1 MATYRGRRNS
11 GPSSSERIAR
21 GLGWFSIGF
30 GVAQIVAPRAMARLT
45 GLPLPAVAT
54 RLCGLRE
61 VACGIGI
68 LTQPEPRPWV
78 QARVAGDAL
87 DLAVCAGALLVP
99 GTDRRRA
106 VATTAAVAGVTALD
120 AYCSRELARNG
131 RRPGPRHVIEIVEV
145 NRSPEELYRFWRA
158 LENLPR
164 IIPQLQSVQALDE
177 RLSHWVATAFD
188 GERVEWDAELIDD
201 APPRCIA
208 WRSVE
213 GSRIF
218 HAGSVQLEALPGGAT
233 EVRVELLYDVPP
245 DSLGD
250 AVLRLFGR
258 GAREGRADLAHF
270 KQLMEAVTP

>member
-1 MATYRGRRNS
+1 MATYRGRRNR

-30 GVAQIVAPRAMARLT
+30 GVAQMVAPRAMARLT
-45 GLPLPAVAT
+45 GLPLPPLAT

-78 QARVAGDAL
+78 QARIAGDAM

-106 VATTAAVAGVTALD
+106 LATTGALAGVTLLD
-120 AYCSRELARNG
+120 AYCSRELARTG
-131 RRPGPRHVIEIVEV
+131 RRHGPRHVIEIVEV
-145 NRSPEELYRFWRA
+145 SRPAEELYRFWRA
-158 LENLPR
+158 LENLPSVM
-164 IIPQLQSVQALDE
+164 PHLKSVQALDE
-177 RLSHWVATAFD
+177 RHSHWVATAHD

-201 APPRCIA
+201 APGRCIA

-213 GSRIF
+213 GARIF
-218 HAGSVQLEALPGGAT
+218 HAGSVQLEALPGGVT
-233 EVRVELLYDVPP
+233 EVRVELLYDPPP

-258 GAREGRADLAHF
+258 GVREGRADLARF
-270 KQLMEAVTP
+270 KQLMEVTP

>member
-1 MATYRGRRNS
+1 MATYRGRRNRD
-11 GPSSSERIAR
+11 PSTSERIAR
-21 GLGWFSIGF
+21 GLGWFSVGL

-45 GLPLPAVAT
+45 GLPVPPLAT

-61 VACGIGI
+61 VAFGIGI

-106 VATTAAVAGVTALD
+106 VATTALVAGMTALD
-120 AYCSRELARNG
+120 AYCSRELARTG

-145 NRSPEELYRFWRA
+145 NRPAEELYRFWRA

-164 IIPQLQSVQALDE
+164 VMPHLESVQALDD
-177 RLSHWVATAFD
+177 RHFHWVATARD
-188 GERVEWDAELIDD
+188 GERIEWDAELIDD
-201 APPRCIA
+201 APGRCIA

-213 GSRIF
+213 GSRFF

-258 GAREGRADLAHF
+258 GAREGRADLVHF
-270 KQLMEAVTP
+270 KQLMEAAAP